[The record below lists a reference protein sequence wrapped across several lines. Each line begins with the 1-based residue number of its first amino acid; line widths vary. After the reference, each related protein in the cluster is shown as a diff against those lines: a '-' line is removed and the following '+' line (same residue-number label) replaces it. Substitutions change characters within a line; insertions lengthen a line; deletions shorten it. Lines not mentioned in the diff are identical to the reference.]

1 VKNLSFYKS
10 LNKMKRTKRFL
21 GIIPI
26 LFFLLSSSVLKAQI
40 PAAIDTKMKSDNMR
54 NFQLEEIKV
63 RWKKAALEN
72 CPGVPCVT
80 APSFTCGTSTI
91 VDMDGN
97 SYNSVSI
104 GTQCWLKENL
114 KVGKYNDGTVIPL
127 DATGGTAGNV
137 SPESWSA
144 FTSGAKTVFEHNPTN
159 LNALGYLYNWHAA
172 VDIRGICPIG
182 WKIPSKLEWQALET
196 ILSVGGDAGL
206 KMMVTTRPY
215 GWTTSTKT
223 NSSGFTA
230 LSSGYRLGTSGLASN
245 QGKFIRADV
254 PGATPST
261 FYTKWWSSDSVSPI
275 SKDVAVLEDQL
286 TSGFYLDDDPPNLGA
301 SIRCI
306 KI

>member
-1 VKNLSFYKS
+1 
-10 LNKMKRTKRFL
+10 MKKTKLLLR
-21 GIIPI
+21 IIPVF
-26 LFFLLSSSVLKAQI
+26 LFSSSILVLKAQI

-97 SYNSVSI
+97 SYNTVSI

-114 KVGKYNDGTVIPL
+114 RVGKYNDGTVIPL
-127 DATGGTAGNV
+127 DATGGTSGNV

-182 WKIPSKLEWQALET
+182 WKIPTKLEWQALET

-230 LSSGYRLGTSGLASN
+230 LSSGYRLGTASLGFE
-245 QGKFIRADV
+245 GKFLRADV
-254 PGATPST
+254 PGATSP
-261 FYTKWWSSDSVSPI
+261 FYARWWSSDSVSPT

-286 TSGFYLDDDPPNLGA
+286 ASGFYLDDDQPNLGA

-306 KI
+306 KN